1 MEAAAA
7 QLALLGTDTAT
18 LNREGIRTYLD
29 IRAPRN
35 GYVTNMD
42 INAGKYFAAGDPVCD
57 VIDKS
62 KPMLQLTAY
71 EKTWISYSRIHI
83 LHLKSMVCLILR
95 LRPNWFLSIKW

>member
-1 MEAAAA
+1 MKSRMEAAAA
-7 QLALLGTDTAT
+7 QLTLLGTDTTA
-18 LNREGIRTYLD
+18 LNRNGIRTYLD

-42 INAGKYFAAGDPVCD
+42 VNAGKYFAAGDPVCD

-71 EKTWISYSRIHI
+71 EKIWISYSLIHI
-83 LHLKSMVCLILR
+83 LHLKSTVCLIQR
-95 LRPNWFLSIKW
+95 LQPN

>member
-42 INAGKYFAAGDPVCD
+42 INAGNILQQAILSV
-57 VIDKS
+57 
-62 KPMLQLTAY
+62 MLST
-71 EKTWISYSRIHI
+71 KVSRCYS
-83 LHLKSMVCLILR
+83 
-95 LRPNWFLSIKW
+95 